1 MILVG
6 SLFGTVSLTYLCYR
20 LGLQRNAKHT
30 PFFQVF
36 ADYRTGQK
44 ETVAFGEANEL
55 SFMGLD
61 LNVPYDVYLDTLDVP
76 DGNCAH
82 CLFLRK
88 DLFDQPA
95 ADRLAASY
103 KRLIEAFAA
112 EPGLSVG
119 AVALPAPG
127 EVEESSV

>member
-1 MILVG
+1 MEG
-6 SLFGTVSLTYLCYR
+6 FFGIISLTYLRYR

-44 ETVAFGEANEL
+44 ETVAFGEDNEL
-55 SFMGLD
+55 SFMGFD
-61 LNVPYDVYLDTLDVP
+61 LNVPCDVYLDTVDVP
-76 DGNCAH
+76 DGDCAH

-103 KRLIEAFAA
+103 KRRIEAFAA
-112 EPGLSVG
+112 EPELSVG
-119 AVALPAPG
+119 AVALSEPG
-127 EVEESSV
+127 AV